1 MIVLVLSLLQQ
12 SIGRSIIVPALGEM
26 WYHGVTNR
34 ITLEWKKNASSLS
47 SESAQ
52 TSSFIDGY
60 DEHQQG
66 NTEERVA
73 RLDKSSYRPSAEVL
87 YTISEKGIRDV
98 RRGEKRPAS

>member
-1 MIVLVLSLLQQ
+1 M
-12 SIGRSIIVPALGEM
+12 PALGEM

-34 ITLEWKKNASSLS
+34 ITLEWKKNASSVS
-47 SESAQ
+47 SAQ
-52 TSSFIDGY
+52 SSSFIDGY
-60 DEHQQG
+60 DEQQHG
-66 NTEERVA
+66 ETEERVA